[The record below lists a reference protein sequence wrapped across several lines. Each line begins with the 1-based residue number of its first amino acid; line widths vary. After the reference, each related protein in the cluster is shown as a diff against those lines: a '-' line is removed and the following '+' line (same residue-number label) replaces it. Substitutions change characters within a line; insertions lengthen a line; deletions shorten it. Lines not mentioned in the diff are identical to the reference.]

1 MMIAI
6 NHKTNIF
13 KKGECDMSRYEKKN
27 VVSSSNDMNGVCACF
42 LFSCKGSCFAGC
54 KGTAT
59 RKSFPVVSKPEGK

>member
-6 NHKTNIF
+6 NHKKIF
-13 KKGECDMSRYEKKN
+13 RKENEMSRYEKKN
-27 VVSSSNDMNGVCACF
+27 VVSPSSEVSGACACF

-59 RKSFPVVSKPEGK
+59 RKSFPVSIKSESK